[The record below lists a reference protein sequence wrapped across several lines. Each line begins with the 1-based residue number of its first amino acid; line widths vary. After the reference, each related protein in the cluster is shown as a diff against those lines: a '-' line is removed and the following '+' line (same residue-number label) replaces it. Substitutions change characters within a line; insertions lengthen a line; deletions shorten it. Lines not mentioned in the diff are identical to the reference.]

1 MTTGAGSR
9 ISLNP
14 GFLSDD
20 PQWKRQTAAWIAE
33 ANQGH
38 IANTGTV
45 SLLSGTVSTV
55 ISDKRVGANSFI
67 GFMPTTANAA
77 AELGAGTLFVATR
90 GKQTFT
96 ITHANGATGDRTFV
110 YAILG

>member
-1 MTTGAGSR
+1 MSTSAGTR
-9 ISLNP
+9 VALTP

-20 PQWKRQTAAWIAE
+20 SQWKRQVASWMLE

-38 IANTGTV
+38 LANTGLVT
-45 SLLSGTVSTV
+45 LISGTAATV
-55 ISDKRVGANSFI
+55 VNDARAGAFSFI

-77 AELGAGTLFVATR
+77 MELGNGTLYVAMQ

-96 ITHANGATGDRTFV
+96 ITHANGASGDRTFR
-110 YAILG
+110 YCILG